1 MAGFEQNVSNEDL
14 WRKLWGV
21 NAFKITTARILKTR
35 TKSQQL
41 RKKRRVLFTSQS
53 LKLCRNLAKNVVR
66 AVTMLLHVYV
76 MPTYPVI
83 SIAVF
88 LYVY

>member
-1 MAGFEQNVSNEDL
+1 MEEVVGCKCLLNHNSKD
-14 WRKLWGV
+14 
-21 NAFKITTARILKTR
+21 FKDKN
-35 TKSQQL
+35 
-41 RKKRRVLFTSQS
+41 KKPTIKKKETCVLFTSWS
-53 LKLCRNLAKNVVR
+53 LKLSRNLAKNMVR